1 MRRDLII
8 AIMLTFCLTASI
20 FMVATSNS
28 AEYDPWE
35 DIDDDGKISIFDIV
49 NLTNSYGATGNATK
63 NVAVTNWP
71 DANNANVT
79 NWPRSEDIL
88 IWYQDEILDGAYQY
102 SPHYYSNGY
111 SKIHMR
117 MYVGALAVG
126 ESCTFW
132 VITPLRNANHTSY
145 YPIPAY
151 TQIFNSTY
159 VRTAVTVDV
168 PSDEFYF
175 GFDAAAGTSCIVS
188 LAFYMTW
195 A

>member
-1 MRRDLII
+1 MKRDLII
-8 AIMLTFCLTASI
+8 TALLTFCLTASI

-79 NWPRSEDIL
+79 NWPKSDDVTVWWQYSL
-88 IWYQDEILDGAYQY
+88 VDGAGVW
-102 SPHYYSNGY
+102 SPRYYSDGY
-111 SKIHMR
+111 STLHMR
-117 MYVGALAVG
+117 MVTTGLAGAETV
-126 ESCTFW
+126 TFS
-132 VITPLRNANHTSY
+132 VYANLYNADHTSY

-151 TQIFNSTY
+151 TYTFTDANFL
-159 VRTAVTVDV
+159 TAVSIDV
-168 PSDEFYF
+168 PSEELQFKF
-175 GFDAAAGTSCIVS
+175 AAASGTSCMVS
-188 LAFYMTW
+188 MGFYLTW